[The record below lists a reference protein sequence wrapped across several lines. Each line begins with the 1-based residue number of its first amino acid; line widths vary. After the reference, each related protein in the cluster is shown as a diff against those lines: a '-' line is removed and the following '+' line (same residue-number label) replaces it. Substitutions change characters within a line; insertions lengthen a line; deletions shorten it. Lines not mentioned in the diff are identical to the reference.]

1 MNVNINSVHFK
12 VNAKLEDFIN
22 AKINKLSSLYDGII
36 GSEVGL
42 KLGNAETKD
51 NKIVDVRL
59 LLNGYDLIAS
69 KQAKTFEEAADD
81 AIDAIR
87 KQLIKRKEKQ
97 KTR

>member
-12 VNAKLEDFIN
+12 ADAKLEKFIT
-22 AKINKLSSLYDGII
+22 AKLKKLSALYDGII

-42 KLGNAETKD
+42 KLENTDAKE
-51 NKIVDVRL
+51 NKIVEIRL
-59 LLNGYDLIAS
+59 LLSGYDLMAT

-81 AIDAIR
+81 AINAVR

-97 KTR
+97 KQ